1 MLIMSRSTFS
11 GPILS
16 GDQRFGALR
25 DVGYAALAQFA
36 SLTFTNA
43 TANTAG
49 YAGTSGQFVGSNA
62 IPNGNAVVYSPS
74 SSTYPPVAATPTAD
88 SATEVYRGFVAYLP
102 VNSRIEDLIVD
113 IGVVPTQTGATST
126 SLYISNGFN
135 TGTTPQYGSIA
146 TLATGRNAVTVTAT
160 QLSNWQATT
169 SDITNAPA
177 NDASLLSQVVFTFAI
192 NGTGMTGG
200 PTAGQAYIT
209 IRYTQA
215 DGNIGSTTAYP
226 YGNLD

>member
-1 MLIMSRSTFS
+1 MARSTFS

-25 DVGYAALAQFA
+25 NVGYTALAQFA
-36 SLTFTNA
+36 SLTFTNT

-49 YAGTSGQFVGSNA
+49 YAGSSGVFVDSNG
-62 IPNGNAVVYSPS
+62 IPNGVGVVYSPS
-74 SSTYPPVAATPTAD
+74 ATVYPPVVATPTAD

-113 IGVVPTQTGATST
+113 VGVVPTETGATST

-146 TLATGRNAVTVTAT
+146 SLTTGRNAVTVTAT
-160 QLSNWQATT
+160 QLGNWQAT
-169 SDITNAPA
+169 SADITNSPEP
-177 NDASLLSQVVFTFAI
+177 SLFSQVVFTFAI
-192 NGTGMTGG
+192 NGTGMSGG
-200 PTAGQAYIT
+200 PTAGQVYLT
-209 IRYTQA
+209 VRYTQA

-226 YGNLD
+226 YGNFD

>member
-1 MLIMSRSTFS
+1 MSRSTFS

-25 DVGYAALAQFA
+25 DVGYTALAQFA
-36 SLTFTNA
+36 SLTFTN
-43 TANTAG
+43 TTVNTAG
-49 YAGTSGQFVGSNA
+49 YAGASTQFVGSNG
-62 IPNGNAVVYSPS
+62 IPNSNAVVYSPS

-102 VNSRIEDLIVD
+102 VGSRIEDLIVD

-160 QLSNWQATT
+160 QLSNWQAT
-169 SDITNAPA
+169 SADITNSPEP
-177 NDASLLSQVVFTFAI
+177 SLFSQVVFTFAI

-226 YGNLD
+226 YGNFD

>member
-1 MLIMSRSTFS
+1 MGRSTFS

-25 DVGYAALAQFA
+25 NVGSAALAQFA
-36 SLTFTNA
+36 SLTFTNT

-49 YAGTSGQFVGSNA
+49 YAGTSGQFVDSND
-62 IPNGNAVVYSPS
+62 IPNGNGVVYSPS
-74 SSTYPPVAATPTAD
+74 ATVYPPVTVTPTAD
-88 SATEVYRGFVAYLP
+88 SATEVYRGFVAYMP
-102 VNSRIEDLIVD
+102 INCRIEDLIVD

-135 TGTTPQYGSIA
+135 TGTTPQYGSVSSL
-146 TLATGRNAVTVTAT
+146 TTGRNAVTVTAA
-160 QLSNWQATT
+160 QLAAWQATT
-169 SDITNAPA
+169 ADITNSPEP
-177 NDASLLSQVVFTFAI
+177 SLFSQVVFTFEI

-209 IRYTQA
+209 VRYTQA